1 MNTFVQTFWDNA
13 KGVVEENMA
22 FKSNWA
28 IGASALAL
36 VCASPSFAQTETE
49 DDRTLERIVVT
60 GSYIRGS
67 AEDAALPIDVI
78 SSQDILG
85 QGAPQITDL
94 IRNLGVSSGID
105 GQTNQF
111 TSNGLEGTS
120 NINLRGL
127 GAGRTL
133 VLLNGRRQTFSPNAI
148 GEQAQLFIDTN
159 MIPSAAIQR
168 IEVLKDGAAA
178 LYGSDAI
185 AGVVNFITNKD
196 FEGFSVSGDFEF
208 IDGSDGNYNLAVA
221 QGIQFENGSW
231 VNSMGYNVRSEL
243 QIVDRDWAYSS
254 YTENPQ
260 GGWSSIGNPGAF
272 MAEPNL
278 ISFFTNPTTIG
289 RWGSPV
295 ALLHPDPN
303 CNALGGSTAVSFRC
317 GFQYSQFD
325 NLIED
330 EQRAQFFSEFNYDFG
345 GANLHIEALVGFTDV
360 PEWKT
365 SPSYPPNSLLGLRV
379 PDNHPGLQEF
389 RRQNPD
395 WAALVYTRDCPPPA
409 PANGPAPPPAPA
421 YCSSDAPPASRN
433 LPHADTK
440 LVFWGRP
447 FGFSGNHLTGHAEN
461 GSREKRTVRF
471 STSLSGEYENG
482 VTWDI
487 GIGLSQ
493 ARSKNITKDTK
504 IHGLVAGLAG
514 LAGPDCKPPA
524 GSSNLVPGQNGCL
537 WYNPFSNA
545 IPRNAITG
553 EVNPQYRPQLANSA
567 ELGEWMRDAAQ
578 SGTNKTRL
586 VTIDGVFSGISSDW
600 VLPGGNV
607 GWAYGFQ
614 VRNEQFSVDPVDSA
628 DNTINPC
635 AYPGDKPAGDGLC
648 PERTSIGGHPISRD
662 AHPRQ
667 PNGQFTFLAGVNP
680 YSKTQ
685 NIFSGFAEWQL
696 PFTEKW
702 DVQAALRYEKYPGSI
717 GQTLDPK
724 VAFKFQ
730 SSDMLAIR
738 GSAQTSFKGPT
749 LNQLNTGRATTLQY
763 IAATGAFKAVDQG
776 GSPDL
781 DPEKAVSFNLGAVY
795 TYQGLRAT
803 IDYYNFNFDDTIIV
817 ESHDSI
823 VRAAGAAIRAK
834 ENTAPILDRITFGP
848 GGQALNE
855 IERIAANIV
864 NGPTVQ
870 TSGVDFRVDYDFESG
885 DAEFTVGAEATVIL
899 EYDVGSYQIEGVTIA
914 SFDGLGYLNRNNFAR
929 SLPELKIHVFGNFRR
944 EGHNIRIDARFTS
957 EYEDQRKEANGDP
970 YGTLDS
976 FLQWDATY
984 SLDFTEEYGFSAY
997 ISGWNLFD
1005 ADPPFARLDLNY
1017 DPYTHFAFG
1026 RMIKIGTKVVF

>member
-1 MNTFVQTFWDNA
+1 MFTFMQTLLERLLT
-13 KGVVEENMA
+13 GVVEETMA
-22 FKSNWA
+22 FRSNWA

-36 VCASPSFAQTETE
+36 VCSSPSFAQTESE
-49 DDRTLERIVVT
+49 DDRTLERVVVT
-60 GSYIRGS
+60 GSYIRGT
-67 AEDAALPIDVI
+67 AEDAALPVDVI

-148 GEQAQLFIDTN
+148 GEQAQLFVDTN

-196 FEGFSVSGDFEF
+196 FEGLSVSGDFEF
-208 IDGSDGNYNLAVA
+208 IDGSDGNYNLSIA

-231 VNSMGYNVRSEL
+231 VNSIGYNVRSEL
-243 QIVDRDWAYSS
+243 QIVDRDWAYSGFND
-254 YTENPQ
+254 NPQ
-260 GGWSSIGNPGAF
+260 GGWSAIGNPG
-272 MAEPNL
+272 
-278 ISFFTNPTTIG
+278 SFGALQNIGARGNDAKGNRLSPTL
-289 RWGSPV
+289 
-295 ALLHPDPN
+295 LLHTDPN
-303 CNALGGSTAVSFRC
+303 CSELGGHDSAVVCR
-317 GFQYSQFD
+317 FQYTRFD

-330 EQRAQFFSEFNYDFG
+330 EKRSQFFSEFNYDFG
-345 GANLHIEALVGFTDV
+345 GAELHIEALVGFTDV

-365 SPSYPPNSLLGLRV
+365 SPSYPPNSLFGNIV
-379 PDNHPGLQEF
+379 PPNHPGLIEF
-389 RRQNPD
+389 VRQNPD
-395 WAALVYTRDCPPPA
+395 WATTIYTLDCPAIDANGNPMAYCTGGPDNTPL
-409 PANGPAPPPAPA
+409 PANERTIARATAP
-421 YCSSDAPPASRN
+421 
-433 LPHADTK
+433 
-440 LVFWGRP
+440 LVFFGRP
-447 FGFSGNHLTGHAEN
+447 FGMSGNHITGHAEV

-471 STSLSGEYENG
+471 STSLSGEYDNG
-482 VTWDI
+482 IGWDI

-504 IHGLVAGLAG
+504 IHGLVTGLQG

-524 GSSNLVPGQNGCL
+524 GSSTPVPGENGCL

-545 IPRNAITG
+545 IPRNAVTG
-553 EVNPQYRPQLANSA
+553 EVNPQYRPDVANTA

-578 SGTNKTRL
+578 SGTNFTRL
-586 VTIDGVFSGISSDW
+586 VTIDGVFNGVSTDW

-614 VRNEQFSVDPVDSA
+614 VRNERFEVDPVDSA
-628 DNTINPC
+628 DNTLNPC
-635 AYPGDKPAGDGLC
+635 AYPGDRPSADLC
-648 PERTSIGGHPISRD
+648 PDRGPSY
-662 AHPRQ
+662 PRQ

-696 PFTEKW
+696 PFTDKW
-702 DVQAALRYEKYPGSI
+702 DVQAALRYEKYPGDV

-730 SSDMLAIR
+730 SSDILAIR

-749 LNQLNTGRATTLQY
+749 LNQLNSGKATTLQF
-763 IAATGAFKAVDQG
+763 IGATGAFKAVDQS

-781 DPEKAVSFNLGAVY
+781 DPEKAVSFNLGALY
-795 TYQGLRAT
+795 SYRGFRASA
-803 IDYYNFNFDDTIIV
+803 DYYNFSFDDTIIV
-817 ESHDSI
+817 ESHNSI
-823 VRAAGAAIRAK
+823 VAAASAAIADGRT
-834 ENTAPILDRITFGP
+834 TAPILQRLTFDGAP
-848 GGQALNE
+848 SVAS

-870 TSGVDFRVDYDFESG
+870 TSGIDLRVDYDFESG
-885 DAEFTVGAEATVIL
+885 GADYSVGAEATVIL
-899 EYDVGSYQIEGVTIA
+899 EYDVGTFQIEGVTVP
-914 SFDGLGYLNRNNFAR
+914 SFNGLGNLNGNNFAR
-929 SLPELKIHVFGNFRR
+929 SLPELKLHLYGNINR
-944 EGHNIRIDARFTS
+944 EGHNVRVDARFTS
-957 EYEDQRKEANGDP
+957 EYDDNE
-970 YGTLDS
+970 YSVVVDS

-984 SLDFTEEYGFSAY
+984 SLDFTEKYGFSAY

-1005 ADPPFARLDLNY
+1005 ADPPLARLNLNY

>member
-1 MNTFVQTFWDNA
+1 MHTLLERLLT
-13 KGVVEENMA
+13 GVVEETMA

-36 VCASPSFAQTETE
+36 VCSSPSFAQTESE
-49 DDRTLERIVVT
+49 DDRTLERVVVT
-60 GSYIRGS
+60 GSYIRGT
-67 AEDAALPIDVI
+67 AEDAALPVDVI

-148 GEQAQLFIDTN
+148 GEQAQLFVDTN

-208 IDGSDGNYNLAVA
+208 IDGSDGNYNLSIA
-221 QGIQFENGSW
+221 QGVQFENGSW
-231 VNSMGYNVRSEL
+231 VNSIGYNVRSEL
-243 QIVDRDWAYSS
+243 QTLDRDWAIKPLA
-254 YTENPQ
+254 ENPQ
-260 GGWSSIGNPGAF
+260 GGWSSIGNPGSF
-272 MAEPNL
+272 MAIPNL
-278 ISFFTNPTTIG
+278 LGYRAHIAGKALIPGGQPSNT
-289 RWGSPV
+289 PV
-295 ALLHPDPN
+295 DVLHPDPN
-303 CNALGGSTAVSFRC
+303 CTALGGGFIPARGGLTRC
-317 GFQYSQFD
+317 GFQYTQFD

-330 EQRAQFFSEFNYDFG
+330 EIRSQFFSEFNYDFG
-345 GANLHIEALVGFTDV
+345 GAILHIEALVGFTDV

-365 SPSYPPNSLLGLRV
+365 SPSYPPNALFGNIV
-379 PDNHPGLQEF
+379 PHEHPGLQEF
-389 RRQNPD
+389 VRQNPD
-395 WAALVYTRDCPPPA
+395 WASAVFARDCPATYNAERDPE
-409 PANGPAPPPAPA
+409 
-421 YCSSDAPPASRN
+421 YCSPTASAADRS
-433 LPHADTK
+433 LPQNGTD

-447 FGFSGNHLTGHAEN
+447 FGFSGNHLTGHAEV

-482 VTWDI
+482 VGWDI

-504 IHGLVAGLAG
+504 IHALVAGLQG
-514 LAGPDCKPPA
+514 VAGPDCKTNSD
-524 GSSNLVPGQNGCL
+524 GVKLPGENGCL

-545 IPRNAITG
+545 IEKNAITG
-553 EVNPQYRPQLANSA
+553 DVNPQYRPNLANST

-578 SGTNKTRL
+578 SGTNSTRL
-586 VTIDGVFSGISSDW
+586 VTIDGVFNGVSTDW
-600 VLPGGNV
+600 VLAGGNV

-614 VRNEQFSVDPVDSA
+614 IRNERFEVDPVDSA
-628 DNTINPC
+628 DNTMNPC
-635 AYPGDKPAGDGLC
+635 AYPGDRPGGDGLC
-648 PERTSIGGHPISRD
+648 PVRTNIDGVTVSPT

-696 PFTEKW
+696 PFTDKW
-702 DVQAALRYEKYPGSI
+702 DVQAALRYEKYPGDV

-730 SSDMLAIR
+730 ASDMLAIR

-749 LNQLNTGRATTLQY
+749 LNQLNEGKATTLQLVL
-763 IAATGAFKAVDQG
+763 ATGAFKAVDQA
-776 GSPDL
+776 GSADL
-781 DPEKAVSFNLGAVY
+781 DPEKAVSFNLGALY
-795 TYQGLRAT
+795 NYQGFSASV
-803 IDYYNFNFDDTIIV
+803 DYYNFNFDDTIIV
-817 ESHDSI
+817 ESHDRI
-823 VRAAGAAIRAK
+823 VAVAGAEIAAGRL
-834 ENTAPILDRITFGP
+834 TAPILDRLTFSP
-848 GGQALNE
+848 GSPRALAN
-855 IERIAANIV
+855 IERIDANIV

-870 TSGVDFRVDYDFESG
+870 TSGVDLRADYNFESG
-885 DAEFTVGAEATVIL
+885 EAEVTVGAEATILL
-899 EYDVGSYQIEGVTIA
+899 EYDVGTYQIEGITIA
-914 SFDGLGYLNRNNFAR
+914 SFDGLGYLNRSNFAR
-929 SLPELKIHVFGNFRR
+929 PLPEFKLHVFGNFRR
-944 EGHNIRIDARFTS
+944 EGHNIRVDARFTS
-957 EYEDQRKEANGDP
+957 EYEDQRPGHTD
-970 YGTLDS
+970 LDS

-984 SLDFTEEYGFSAY
+984 ALDFTEEYGFSAY

-1005 ADPPFARLDLNY
+1005 TDPPAARLDLGY

>member
-1 MNTFVQTFWDNA
+1 
-13 KGVVEENMA
+13 MA
-22 FKSNWA
+22 FKSNCV

-36 VCASPSFAQTETE
+36 ACASPGFAQTESE
-49 DDRTLERIVVT
+49 DDRTLERVVVT
-60 GSYIRGS
+60 GSYIQGT
-67 AEDAALPIDVI
+67 AEDAALPVDVI

-148 GEQAQLFIDTN
+148 GEQAQLFVDTN

-208 IDGSDGNYNLAVA
+208 IDGSDGNYNLSIA

-231 VNSMGYNVRSEL
+231 VNSVGYNVRSEL

-254 YTENPQ
+254 YEENPQ
-260 GGWSSIGNPGAF
+260 GGWSTVGNPGAF
-272 MAEPNL
+272 MAEPNFL
-278 ISFFTNPTTIG
+278 SYFTNPAIG

-295 ALLHPDPN
+295 ALLHRDPN
-303 CNALGGSTAVSFRC
+303 CAALGGSADVPFRC

-330 EQRAQFFSEFNYDFG
+330 EQRAQYFSEFNYDFG

-395 WAALVYTRDCPPPA
+395 WATLVYTRDCPPP
-409 PANGPAPPPAPA
+409 PPSDGPAPPPAPA
-421 YCSSDAPPASRN
+421 YCAADASPADRV
-433 LPHADTK
+433 LPHTGTR

-482 VTWDI
+482 VTWDV

-504 IHGLVAGLAG
+504 IHGLVTGLLG
-514 LAGPDCKPPA
+514 IAGPNCKTNA
-524 GSSNLVPGQNGCL
+524 DGIKVPGENGCL

-545 IPRNAITG
+545 IERNAITG
-553 EVNPQYRPQLANSA
+553 DVNPQYRSNLANTA
-567 ELGEWMRDAAQ
+567 ELGEWMRAPAQ

-586 VTIDGVFSGISSDW
+586 VTIEGVFSGVSSDW

-628 DNTINPC
+628 DNTKNPC
-635 AYPGDKPAGDGLC
+635 AYPGHVPSGGLC
-648 PERTSIGGHPISRD
+648 PVVTSIDGVSVSST
-662 AHPRQ
+662 AYPRQ

-702 DVQAALRYEKYPGSI
+702 DVQAAVRYEKYPGSI

-749 LNQLNTGRATTLQY
+749 LNQLNSGKATTLQY
-763 IAATGAFKAVDQG
+763 IGATGAFKAVDQG

-781 DPEKAVSFNLGAVY
+781 DPEKAVSFNLGAIY

-823 VRAAGAAIRAK
+823 VFAAGEALK
-834 ENTAPILDRITFGP
+834 DGEDNAPILDRITFSDDSNK
-848 GGQALNE
+848 ALNG

-870 TSGVDFRVDYDFESG
+870 TSGVDLRVDYDFESG
-885 DAEFTVGAEATVIL
+885 EAEFTVGAEATVIL

-914 SFDGLGYLNRNNFAR
+914 SFDGLGYLNRSNFAR
-929 SLPELKIHVFGNFRR
+929 SLPELKVHVFGNYKR

-957 EYEDQRKEANGDP
+957 EYEDQRPGHTDI
-970 YGTLDS
+970 DS

>member
-1 MNTFVQTFWDNA
+1 
-13 KGVVEENMA
+13 MA
-22 FKSNWA
+22 FKSNCV

-36 VCASPSFAQTETE
+36 ACASPSFAQTETE
-49 DDRTLERIVVT
+49 DDRTLERVVVT
-60 GSYIRGS
+60 GSYIQGS
-67 AEDAALPIDVI
+67 AEDAALPVDVI

-148 GEQAQLFIDTN
+148 GEQAQLFVDTN

-185 AGVVNFITNKD
+185 AGVVNFITNED
-196 FEGFSVSGDFEF
+196 FEGLSVSGDFEF
-208 IDGSDGNYNLAVA
+208 IDGSDGNYNLSIA

-231 VNSMGYNVRSEL
+231 VNSIGYNVRSEL
-243 QIVDRDWAYSS
+243 QVVDRSWAYSG
-254 YTENPQ
+254 YDENPQ

-272 MAEPNL
+272 VAKPNYDNRPTSGPAITNLPSNLRSLAAAGFL
-278 ISFFTNPTTIG
+278 ILN
-289 RWGSPV
+289 R
-295 ALLHPDPN
+295 DPN
-303 CNALGGSTAVSFRC
+303 CSDLGGHDSGIFCR
-317 GFQYSQFD
+317 FQYTQFD

-330 EQRAQFFSEFNYDFG
+330 EKRSQFFSEFNYDFG
-345 GANLHIEALVGFTDV
+345 GAKLHIEALIGFTDV

-365 SPSYPPNSLLGLRV
+365 SPSYPPNSLFGNIV
-379 PDNHPGLQEF
+379 PANHPGLLEF

-395 WAALVYTRDCPPPA
+395 WATLIFTKDCAAGWSTDYCPTDA
-409 PANGPAPPPAPA
+409 TPANRSLPADSTPLIF
-421 YCSSDAPPASRN
+421 Y
-433 LPHADTK
+433 
-440 LVFWGRP
+440 GRP

-482 VTWDI
+482 VGWDV

-493 ARSKNITKDTK
+493 ARSKNITIDTK
-504 IHGLVAGLAG
+504 IHGFVQGLQG

-524 GSSNLVPGQNGCL
+524 GSTDRVPGQNGCL

-545 IPRNAITG
+545 IERNAITG
-553 EVNPQYRPQLANSA
+553 AINPQYRSDLANSV
-567 ELGEWMRDAAQ
+567 ELGEWMRAPAQ
-578 SGTNKTRL
+578 SGTNSTRL
-586 VTIDGVFSGISSDW
+586 VTIDGVFNGVSTEW

-614 VRNEQFSVDPVDSA
+614 IRNERFEVDPVDSA
-628 DNTINPC
+628 DNTMHPC
-635 AYPGDKPAGDGLC
+635 AYPGDRPAGDGLC
-648 PERTSIGGHPISRD
+648 PHRGEGY
-662 AHPRQ
+662 PRQ

-685 NIFSGFAEWQL
+685 NIFGGFAEWQL

-702 DVQAALRYEKYPGSI
+702 DVQAALRYEKYPGNV

-724 VAFKFQ
+724 LAFKFQ
-730 SSDMLAIR
+730 SSDLLAIR

-749 LNQLNTGRATTLQY
+749 LNQLNSGKATTLQY
-763 IAATGAFKAVDQG
+763 VAATTAFKAVDQS

-781 DPEKAVSFNLGAVY
+781 DPEKAVSFNLGALY
-795 TYQGLRAT
+795 TYQSLRASV
-803 IDYYNFNFDDTIIV
+803 DYYNFNFDDTIIV

-823 VRAAGAAIRAK
+823 VTAAGAAIA
-834 ENTAPILDRITFGP
+834 NGDTDAPILDRLTFKSTPAITG
-848 GGQALNE
+848 

-870 TSGVDFRVDYDFESG
+870 TSGVDLRVDYDFESG
-885 DAEFTVGAEATVIL
+885 GGEYSVGAEATVIL
-899 EYDVGSYQIEGVTIA
+899 EYDVGTYQIEGVTIP
-914 SFDGLGYLNRNNFAR
+914 SFNGLGNLNGNNFAR
-929 SLPELKIHVFGNFRR
+929 SLPELKVHVYGNFNR
-944 EGHNIRIDARFTS
+944 EGHNIRVDARFTS
-957 EYEDQRKEANGDP
+957 EYDDKQ
-970 YGTLDS
+970 YSVTVDS

-1005 ADPPFARLDLNY
+1005 ADPPFARLNLNY

>member
-1 MNTFVQTFWDNA
+1 
-13 KGVVEENMA
+13 MA
-22 FKSNWA
+22 FKSNCV

-36 VCASPSFAQTETE
+36 ACASPGFAQTESE
-49 DDRTLERIVVT
+49 DDRTLERVVVT
-60 GSYIRGS
+60 GSYIQGS
-67 AEDAALPIDVI
+67 AEDAALPVDVI

-111 TSNGLEGTS
+111 QSNGLEGTS

-148 GEQAQLFIDTN
+148 GEQAQLFVDTN

-208 IDGSDGNYNLAVA
+208 IDGADGNYNLSIA
-221 QGIQFENGSW
+221 QGVQFENGSW
-231 VNSMGYNVRSEL
+231 VNSIGYNVRSEL
-243 QIVDRDWAYSS
+243 QTLDRSWAIRSLAG
-254 YTENPQ
+254 NPQ
-260 GGWSSIGNPGAF
+260 GGWSTIGNPGAF
-272 MAEPNL
+272 MALHNLAPNSQVGAL
-278 ISFFTNPTTIG
+278 GYRGTIAG
-289 RWGSPV
+289 KVLVAGQLPSNSPV
-295 ALLHPDPN
+295 DVLHPDPN
-303 CNALGGSTAVSFRC
+303 CTALGGGFIPSRGGLTRC
-317 GFQYSQFD
+317 GFQYTQFD

-330 EQRAQFFSEFNYDFG
+330 ENRAQFFSEFNYDFG
-345 GANLHIEALVGFTDV
+345 GATLHIEALVGFTDV

-365 SPSYPPNSLLGLRV
+365 SPSYPPNALFGNIV
-379 PDNHPGLQEF
+379 PANHPGLQEF

-395 WAALVYTRDCPPPA
+395 WATAVFAKDCPPTYTA
-409 PANGPAPPPAPA
+409 ASDPA
-421 YCSSDAPPASRN
+421 YCGPNASA
-433 LPHADTK
+433 ADRTWSQDSTP

-447 FGFSGNHLTGHAEN
+447 FGFSGNHLTGHAEV

-482 VTWDI
+482 VGWDI

-504 IHGLVAGLAG
+504 IHALVAGLQG
-514 LAGPDCKPPA
+514 VAGPDCKTNSD
-524 GSSNLVPGQNGCL
+524 GVKVPGQNGCL

-545 IPRNAITG
+545 IEKNAITG
-553 EVNPQYRPQLANSA
+553 DVNPQYRPALANSA

-578 SGTNKTRL
+578 SGTNSTRL
-586 VTIDGVFSGISSDW
+586 VTIDGVFNGVSTDW

-614 VRNEQFSVDPVDSA
+614 LRNERFEVDPVDSA
-628 DNTINPC
+628 DNTMNPC
-635 AYPGDKPAGDGLC
+635 AFPGDKPAGDGLC
-648 PERTSIGGHPISRD
+648 PVRTSIGGHTISAS

-702 DVQAALRYEKYPGSI
+702 DVQAALRYEKYPGDV

-730 SSDMLAIR
+730 ASDMLAIR

-749 LNQLNTGRATTLQY
+749 LNQLNEGKSTTLQLVL
-763 IAATGAFKAVDQG
+763 ATGAFKAVDQA
-776 GSPDL
+776 GSADL
-781 DPEKAVSFNLGAVY
+781 DPEKAVSFNLGGIY
-795 TYQGLRAT
+795 TYKGLRAT
-803 IDYYNFNFDDTIIV
+803 VDYYNFNFDDTIIV
-817 ESHDSI
+817 ESQSSI
-823 VRAAGAAIRAK
+823 VAAAAKPLSEGKTNA
-834 ENTAPILDRITFGP
+834 EAPIISRLTFEPGP
-848 GGQALNE
+848 AGRTLSNIG
-855 IERIAANIV
+855 RIAANIV

-870 TSGVDFRVDYDFESG
+870 TSGVDLRVDYEFESG
-885 DAEFTVGAEATVIL
+885 EGEFTVGAEATVML
-899 EYDVGSYQIEGVTIA
+899 EYDVGSYQIEGVTIP
-914 SFDGLGYLNRNNFAR
+914 SFDGLGYLNQGNFAR
-929 SLPELKIHVFGNFRR
+929 PLPELKVHVFGNFNR

-957 EYEDQRKEANGDP
+957 EYEDQRAGYPNI
-970 YGTLDS
+970 DS

-984 SLDFTEEYGFSAY
+984 ALDFTEDYGFSAY

-1005 ADPPFARLDLNY
+1005 ADPPFARLDLGY

>member
-1 MNTFVQTFWDNA
+1 
-13 KGVVEENMA
+13 MA

-36 VCASPSFAQTETE
+36 VCSSPGFAQNETG
-49 DDRTLERIVVT
+49 DDRTLQTVVVT
-60 GSYIRGS
+60 GSYIRGT
-67 AEDAALPIDVI
+67 AEDAALPVDVI

-148 GEQAQLFIDTN
+148 GEQAQLFVDTN
-159 MIPSAAIQR
+159 MIPTAAIQR

-208 IDGSDGNYNLAVA
+208 VEGSDGNYNFAIA
-221 QGIQFENGSW
+221 QGVQFENGSW
-231 VNSMGYNVRSEL
+231 VNSIGYNVRSEL
-243 QIVDRDWAYSS
+243 QTLDRDWGILP
-254 YTENPQ
+254 ERGNPQ
-260 GGWSSIGNPGAF
+260 GGWSNVGNPGAF
-272 MAEPNL
+272 VALLNV
-278 ISFFTNPTTIG
+278 G
-289 RWGSPV
+289 RRGNGSNGQRLSPA

-303 CNALGGSTAVSFRC
+303 CSDLGGNNAGWTC
-317 GFQYSQFD
+317 QFQYTQFD

-330 EQRAQFFSEFNYDFG
+330 EIRSQFFSEFNYDFG
-345 GANLHIEALVGFTDV
+345 GAELHVEALVGFTDV
-360 PEWKT
+360 PDWKT
-365 SPSYPPNSLLGLRV
+365 SPSYPPNSLFGNIV
-379 PDNHPGLQEF
+379 PPNHPGLVEF
-389 RRQNPD
+389 VRQNPD
-395 WAALVYTRDCPPPA
+395 WATALYTLDCPVSDPVANTYCTSGPNNTPL
-409 PANGPAPPPAPA
+409 PANERSIARATAP
-421 YCSSDAPPASRN
+421 
-433 LPHADTK
+433 LI
-440 LVFWGRP
+440 FFGRP
-447 FGFSGNHLTGHAEN
+447 FGMSGNHLTGHAEN

-471 STSLSGEYENG
+471 STSISGENENG
-482 VTWDI
+482 MGWNI

-504 IHGLVAGLAG
+504 IHGLVTGLAG

-524 GSSNLVPGQNGCL
+524 GQTEPVPGQNGCL

-553 EVNPQYRPQLANSA
+553 EVNPQYRANLANSA
-567 ELGEWMRDAAQ
+567 ELGEWMRAPAQ
-578 SGTNKTRL
+578 SGTNSTRL
-586 VTIDGVFSGISSDW
+586 VTIDGVFNGVSTDW

-614 VRNEQFSVDPVDSA
+614 IRNERFEVDPVDSA
-628 DNTINPC
+628 DNTMHPC
-635 AYPGDKPAGDGLC
+635 PYPGDRPSGGLC
-648 PERTSIGGHPISRD
+648 PNRGP
-662 AHPRQ
+662 AYPRQ

-685 NIFSGFAEWQL
+685 TIFSGFAEWQL
-696 PFTEKW
+696 PFTDKW
-702 DVQAALRYEKYPGSI
+702 DMQAALRYEKYPGGV
-717 GQTLDPK
+717 GQTFDPK

-730 SSDMLAIR
+730 ASDILAIR

-749 LNQLNTGRATTLQY
+749 LNQLNPGAATTLQY
-763 IAATGAFKAVDQG
+763 IPATGAFKAVDQS

-781 DPEKAVSFNLGAVY
+781 DPEKAVSFNLGALY
-795 TYQGLRAT
+795 SHQGIRASV
-803 IDYYNFNFDDTIIV
+803 DYYNFNFDDTIIV
-817 ESHDSI
+817 ESHESI
-823 VRAAGAAIRAK
+823 VAAAATALAK
-834 ENTAPILDRITFGP
+834 GQTDAPILDRITPNGLT
-848 GGQALNE
+848 ALSE

-870 TSGVDFRVDYDFESG
+870 TSGVDLRVDYSFESG
-885 DAEFTVGAEATVIL
+885 EADFTVGAEATVVL
-899 EYDVGSYQIEGVTIA
+899 EYDVGTYQIEGVTIP
-914 SFDGLGYLNRNNFAR
+914 SFNGLGNLNGDNFAR
-929 SLPELKIHVFGNFRR
+929 SLPEMKLHLFGNFNR

-957 EYEDQRKEANGDP
+957 EYDDKE
-970 YGTLDS
+970 YSTVVDS

-1005 ADPPFARLDLNY
+1005 ADPPFARLNLNY

-1026 RMIKIGTKVVF
+1026 RMIKIGTKAVF